1 METFTEKNL
10 NKFRYE
16 LKYKI
21 NRVQYHQLKKTL
33 SKNYFFEKH
42 RSNVINNI
50 YFDNNL
56 KSYYEN
62 IEGLSKRKKT
72 RLRWYG
78 ETDSLIKSNIEIKI
92 KDGNVGTKRR
102 FSFSKNIKS
111 NEFNLIN
118 FNVNNILGI
127 KEDEYLHVQL
137 INSYNREYYF
147 SSHARITIDTNI
159 KYFDVNSLERFY
171 GEKNIIVEIKFN
183 NNNNYF
189 LSIPNQID
197 LKISKYSKYVNG
209 INYLKKAQ

>member
-1 METFTEKNL
+1 M
-10 NKFRYE
+10 
-16 LKYKI
+16 
-21 NRVQYHQLKKTL
+21 
-33 SKNYFFEKH
+33 
-42 RSNVINNI
+42 
-50 YFDNNL
+50 
-56 KSYYEN
+56 
-62 IEGLSKRKKT
+62 
-72 RLRWYG
+72 
-78 ETDSLIKSNIEIKI
+78 
-92 KDGNVGTKRR
+92 R

-189 LSIPNQID
+189 LSILNQID